1 MKGKI
6 LSLSFFLLTLA
17 QAGAQPVDSVR
28 IPLGQPSMLE
38 FNPDARTAAMGYAGA
53 ALSSDA
59 NATYIN
65 ASKLAVAKED
75 FGASVSYTPWLPK
88 LVDGMWLG
96 YASAYK
102 KLGEKQAVAASV
114 QYFDY
119 DVYTTGGAGNR
130 AHDIAISGMYSRQ
143 LGRNFSMGLALKY
156 INSDWG
162 QGVVAGNSI
171 KPGRAMAADISAFY
185 RKRLKDEST
194 GRDVSWSF
202 GAVLANIGDKIDYG
216 VGGGQYFLPAKLR
229 IGGGISYS
237 ATGRHR
243 FNLIADASKLLVPT
257 PVGGSITSSQKS
269 FDAIFKSF
277 SDAPGGFKEEMQEI
291 MIGAGAEYW
300 YNDVVALRAGYYNE
314 DKRKAGFKAFTAGAG
329 ARIFKKYQADFSYL
343 LPVSKGSPFEGI
355 YRATLSFYLNEK
367 RG

>member
-1 MKGKI
+1 MNRKI

-28 IPLGQPSMLE
+28 IPIGLPYMLE
-38 FNPDARTAAMGYAGA
+38 INPDARTAAMGYAGA
-53 ALSSDA
+53 ALSPDA

-65 ASKLAVAKED
+65 SSKLAAARED
-75 FGASVSYTPWLPK
+75 FGASVSYTPWLPN

-102 KLGEKQAVAASV
+102 KLGERQAVAASV

-143 LGRNFSMGLALKY
+143 LDRNFSMGLTLKY
-156 INSDWG
+156 ISSDWG
-162 QGVVAGNSI
+162 QGVVAGNSV
-171 KPGRAMAADISAFY
+171 KPGRAIAADISAYY

-194 GRDVSWSF
+194 GQDFSWSF
-202 GAVLANIGDKIDYG
+202 GAVLANIGNKIDYG

-229 IGGGISYS
+229 VGGGISYS

-243 FNLIADASKLLVPT
+243 INLIADASKLLVPT
-257 PVGGSITSSQKS
+257 PVGGSIVSSPKS
-269 FDAIFKSF
+269 FEAIFKSF
-277 SDAPGGFKEEMQEI
+277 TDAPGGFKEEMQEI
-291 MIGAGAEYW
+291 MIGVGAEYW

-314 DKRKAGFKAFTAGAG
+314 NERKTNQKLVTVGAG
-329 ARIFKKYQADFSYL
+329 ARIFKKYQADFGYAFSAQ
-343 LPVSKGSPFEGI
+343 KGSAVLDT
-355 YRATLSFYLNEK
+355 YRATLSFYLNGK
-367 RG
+367 KG